1 MYMLWWI
8 KKIETIKDAV
18 IFGMNDSMLKE
29 KTLDVDPD
37 LEKLTRW
44 VLAR

>member
-1 MYMLWWI
+1 MMN
-8 KKIETIKDAV
+8 KKNETIKDAV

-37 LEKLTRW
+37 LEKPTRW